1 MIESFELFE
10 KRNLS
15 EDGHWDAVLGQGEP
29 HGLQGHDGPCQTIPS
44 LEDGSVSTCNQ
55 KKMSLINLWIALLN
69 NSNSNLV

>member
-15 EDGHWDAVLGQGEP
+15 EDGHGDAVLGQGEP

-44 LEDGSVSTCNQ
+44 LEDGSVSTCKQRNVLSQ
-55 KKMSLINLWIALLN
+55 PMDSPVN
-69 NSNSNLV
+69 NSNSSTA